1 MPLYPRLHTQ
11 PTEQEMIDGF
21 GGYDHRLRIA
31 DGAWFDTENLSS
43 DLAPMLSVRRPR
55 GNTHLRA
62 AALLEKDALAY
73 VSEDGTLYYNF
84 LPTAVTGLSAA
95 PKQIVGMGAY
105 LVIFPDKVYF
115 NTADETDWGSLEA
128 HFAPQSASYELC
140 RFDGTALRAD
150 SIQPL
155 EPDAPQNAQYWI
167 DTSGERNVLRQW
179 SEAQGEWVTVE
190 TAYVRIGFETRG
202 VVPKLFSAG
211 DGVSVSGSSL
221 GEVNGEKLLAAVGG
235 GEGESDWVVVTG
247 LPAHLPDEPD
257 TALRIDRSAPEP
269 DFVCECQN
277 RLWGCRYGLDE
288 GGRPVN
294 EIFCC
299 ALGDFKNWR
308 QFRGLATDSWVGSVG
323 SDGQWTGAVNYL
335 GSPTFFKENRI
346 HRVGISPEGAHT
358 ISETVCRGVQKG
370 SEKSLRVVNET
381 LYYKSRSD
389 VCAYQG
395 GFPAGVSAPLGT
407 KSYHGAV
414 AGEARGKYYLSM
426 LDEDET
432 PSLFVYDIAKGL
444 WLREDALRVTDF
456 ARVDDEL
463 YAIADG
469 ELITLFGSLPVAG
482 STREET
488 VTWQA
493 VSGLLCYRYP
503 ENKRVSRYNIR
514 LSLAQGAMMEVYVQ
528 YDSDGV
534 WRSAGGI
541 TAAKDMTD
549 ACLFPVRPHR
559 CDHLQLKLS
568 GQGEVRILSISRILE
583 LGSDYR

>member
-11 PTEQEMIDGF
+11 LTEQEMIDGF

-115 NTADETDWGSLEA
+115 NTADQTDRGSLEA
-128 HFAPQSASYELC
+128 HFAPQSAGYELC

-150 SIQPL
+150 YIQPD

-167 DTSGERNVLRQW
+167 DTSGESNVLRQW
-179 SEAQGEWVTVE
+179 SGAQGDWVTVE

-211 DGVSVSGSSL
+211 DGVTVSGSSL

-235 GEGESDWVVVTG
+235 GGEESDWVILTA
-247 LPAHLPDEPD
+247 LPAHLPDDPD
-257 TALRIDRSAPEP
+257 TALRIDRSVPEP

-277 RLWGCRYGLDE
+277 RLWGCRYGLGED
-288 GGRPVN
+288 GRPVN

-299 ALGDFKNWR
+299 ALGDFKNWK

-323 SDGQWTGAVNYL
+323 SDGQLSRLAHLFQGKPHPPRGRL
-335 GSPTFFKENRI
+335 PRG
-346 HRVGISPEGAHT
+346 GAHDQRDRLPRRAEGQRK
-358 ISETVCRGVQKG
+358 IAARSKRDAVLQIPLRR
-370 SEKSLRVVNET
+370 LRVPGRLPRRRV
-381 LYYKSRSD
+381 R
-389 VCAYQG
+389 
-395 GFPAGVSAPLGT
+395 GT
-407 KSYHGAV
+407 
-414 AGEARGKYYLSM
+414 R
-426 LDEDET
+426 
-432 PSLFVYDIAKGL
+432 
-444 WLREDALRVTDF
+444 RE
-456 ARVDDEL
+456 
-463 YAIADG
+463 
-469 ELITLFGSLPVAG
+469 
-482 STREET
+482 
-488 VTWQA
+488 
-493 VSGLLCYRYP
+493 
-503 ENKRVSRYNIR
+503 
-514 LSLAQGAMMEVYVQ
+514 
-528 YDSDGV
+528 
-534 WRSAGGI
+534 
-541 TAAKDMTD
+541 
-549 ACLFPVRPHR
+549 
-559 CDHLQLKLS
+559 KLS
-568 GQGEVRILSISRILE
+568 RRGRRRGAGKILSF
-583 LGSDYR
+583 DA

>member
-1 MPLYPRLHTQ
+1 
-11 PTEQEMIDGF
+11 
-21 GGYDHRLRIA
+21 
-31 DGAWFDTENLSS
+31 
-43 DLAPMLSVRRPR
+43 
-55 GNTHLRA
+55 
-62 AALLEKDALAY
+62 
-73 VSEDGTLYYNF
+73 
-84 LPTAVTGLSAA
+84 
-95 PKQIVGMGAY
+95 
-105 LVIFPDKVYF
+105 
-115 NTADETDWGSLEA
+115 
-128 HFAPQSASYELC
+128 
-140 RFDGTALRAD
+140 
-150 SIQPL
+150 
-155 EPDAPQNAQYWI
+155 
-167 DTSGERNVLRQW
+167 
-179 SEAQGEWVTVE
+179 
-190 TAYVRIGFETRG
+190 
-202 VVPKLFSAG
+202 
-211 DGVSVSGSSL
+211 
-221 GEVNGEKLLAAVGG
+221 VGG
-235 GEGESDWVVVTG
+235 GEEESDWVVVSA
-247 LPAHLPDEPD
+247 LPAHLPDDPD
-257 TALRIDRSAPEP
+257 TALRIDRSVPEP
-269 DFVCECQN
+269 DFVCECRN
-277 RLWGCRYGLDE
+277 RLWGCRYGLGED
-288 GGRPVN
+288 GRPVN

-308 QFRGLATDSWVGSVG
+308 QFRALATDSWVGSVG

-346 HRVGISPEGAHT
+346 HRVGVSPEGAHT

-395 GFPAGVSAPLGT
+395 GFPAGVSAELGA

-488 VTWQA
+488 VAWQA
-493 VSGLLCYRYP
+493 VSGILCYRYP

-514 LSLAQGAMMEVYVQ
+514 LSLAQGAVMEVYVQ

-541 TAAKDMTD
+541 SAAKSMTD

-559 CDHLQLKLS
+559 CDHLQLKLE
-568 GQGEVRILSISRILE
+568 GLGEVRIFSLARILE
-583 LGSDYR
+583 VGSDYR